1 MESWILDAANQ
12 IAQELTLIPSAV
24 EVQRVAGIIERCRNE
39 ALSEQAAI
47 ADLPKNA

>member
-1 MESWILDAANQ
+1 MIEPWILDAANQ
-12 IAQELTLIPSAV
+12 IAEELTLIPSED

-47 ADLPKNA
+47 SNLPK